1 VISTGPDAGVGMGPG
16 VRPELPRLSRGPK
29 TGTMKLDPDDFTHT
43 MTYCVAIK
51 TDSGLVFASDSLTNA
66 GIDHVSTYS
75 KMHTF
80 VQPGN
85 RMFVLLAS
93 GNLATT
99 QSVVKR
105 LNDDSTMG
113 SPLSLWNLSSM
124 SEAADYVGSIST
136 EMQRNQT
143 ERDTASTNFE
153 ATFIFGG
160 QIAGQ
165 LPEMYMVY
173 PQGNHIHESSAHPFL
188 QIGET
193 KYGKPI
199 LDRVIR
205 NDTSLEQAARC
216 ALVSINSTIRSN
228 LTVGPPVELL
238 IYQANA
244 LDDGRR
250 LQFSEDHPYYRA
262 LGDAWNEGLRQAL
275 NSLPPFEWEG
285 QPQPLQ
291 VVAAGGGEQMQG

>member
-1 VISTGPDAGVGMGPG
+1 
-16 VRPELPRLSRGPK
+16 
-29 TGTMKLDPDDFTHT
+29 
-43 MTYCVAIK
+43 MTYCVAIR
-51 TDSGLVFASDSLTNA
+51 TDSGLIFASDSLTNA

-75 KMHTF
+75 KMHAF

-85 RMFVLLAS
+85 RMFVLLAA

-99 QSVVKR
+99 QAVVKR
-105 LNDDSTMG
+105 LRDDCQLG
-113 SPLSLWNLSSM
+113 NLPCLNTIASM
-124 SEAADYVGSIST
+124 SDAVDYVGSVSADV
-136 EMQRNQT
+136 QRNQAV
-143 ERDTASTNFE
+143 RDTASTNFE
-153 ATFIFGG
+153 ASFIFGG

-165 LPEMYMVY
+165 APEIYMIY

-205 NDTSLEQAARC
+205 SDTPLEQAARC

-238 IYQANA
+238 IYSADM
-244 LDDGRR
+244 LDGGRR
-250 LQFSEDHPYYRA
+250 LLFQEDHPYYRA

-275 NSLPPFEWEG
+275 NNLPPFEWEN

-291 VVAAGGGEQMQG
+291 VVAASSSGQMQG

>member
-1 VISTGPDAGVGMGPG
+1 
-16 VRPELPRLSRGPK
+16 
-29 TGTMKLDPDDFTHT
+29 

-51 TDSGLVFASDSLTNA
+51 TDNGLVFASDSLTNA

-80 VQPGN
+80 VQSGE
-85 RMFVLLAS
+85 RMFSLLSA

-99 QSVVKR
+99 QGVVKQ
-105 LNDDSTMG
+105 LHNDCNNGATICLSTV
-113 SPLSLWNLSSM
+113 NSM
-124 SEAADYVGSIST
+124 ADAVDYVGNVST
-136 EMQRNQT
+136 DLQRIQT
-143 ERDTASTNFE
+143 ARDTAKTDFE
-153 ATFIFGG
+153 ASFIFGG

-165 LPEMYMVY
+165 PPEIYLIY
-173 PQGNHIHESSAHPFL
+173 PQGNHIHESSSHPFL

-205 NDTSLEQAARC
+205 NDTPLEQAARC

-238 IYQANA
+238 IYHTNA
-244 LDDGRR
+244 LDGGRH
-250 LQFSEDHPYYRA
+250 LTLEEDHPYYRA
-262 LGDAWNEGLRQAL
+262 LGDAWNEGLRLAL
-275 NSLPPFEWEG
+275 NNLPPFEWEEQA
-285 QPQPLQ
+285 QPIQLVQ
-291 VVAAGGGEQMQG
+291 KDTTGQMQG

>member
-1 VISTGPDAGVGMGPG
+1 
-16 VRPELPRLSRGPK
+16 
-29 TGTMKLDPDDFTHT
+29 

-80 VQPGN
+80 VQPD
-85 RMFVLLAS
+85 RMFVLLAA

-99 QSVVKR
+99 QSVVKHMR
-105 LNDDSTMG
+105 DDCQAG
-113 SPLSLWNLSSM
+113 NLPCLSSVQSM
-124 SEAADYVGSIST
+124 SEAVDYVGHISA
-136 EMQRNQT
+136 EVQRVQLS
-143 ERDTASTNFE
+143 RDTANTNFE
-153 ATFIFGG
+153 ATFILGG

-165 LPEMYMVY
+165 EHEIFMIY
-173 PQGNHIHESSAHPFL
+173 PQGNHIHESSTHPFL

-205 NDTSLEQAARC
+205 HDTSLEQAARC

-238 IYQANA
+238 IYTANMI
-244 LDDGRR
+244 DGGRR
-250 LQFSEDHPYYRA
+250 LTFEEDNPYYRA

-275 NSLPPFEWEG
+275 NNLPPFEWE
-285 QPQPLQ
+285 QQLQPLQ
-291 VVAAGGGEQMQG
+291 VVAASNSGQMQG

>member
-1 VISTGPDAGVGMGPG
+1 
-16 VRPELPRLSRGPK
+16 
-29 TGTMKLDPDDFTHT
+29 
-43 MTYCVAIK
+43 MTYCIAIK

-85 RMFVLLAS
+85 RMFVLLAA

-105 LNDDSTMG
+105 LRDDCQLGTL
-113 SPLSLWNLSSM
+113 PCLSSVQSM
-124 SEAADYVGSIST
+124 SEAVDYVGNVST
-136 EMQRNQT
+136 EVQRNQAA
-143 ERDTASTNFE
+143 RDTANTSFE

-160 QIAGQ
+160 QIAGHA
-165 LPEMYMVY
+165 PEIYMIY
-173 PQGNHIHESSAHPFL
+173 AQGNHIHESSAHPFL

-205 NDTSLEQAARC
+205 TDTPLEQAARC

-238 IYQANA
+238 IYTADM
-244 LDDGRR
+244 LDGGRR
-250 LQFSEDHPYYRA
+250 MLFSEDHPYYHA

-275 NSLPPFEWEG
+275 NGLPQFEWES
-285 QPQPLQ
+285 QPQPFQ
-291 VVAAGGGEQMQG
+291 VVASGKTGQMQG

>member
-1 VISTGPDAGVGMGPG
+1 
-16 VRPELPRLSRGPK
+16 
-29 TGTMKLDPDDFTHT
+29 

-80 VQPGN
+80 VQPGD
-85 RMFVLLAS
+85 RSFVLLAA

-105 LNDDSTMG
+105 LRDDCRLG
-113 SPLSLWNLSSM
+113 SLVCLSSVHSI
-124 SEAADYVGSIST
+124 SEAVDYVGTVSA
-136 EMQRNQT
+136 EVQRTQT
-143 ERDTASTNFE
+143 ARDTANTNFE

-165 LPEMYMVY
+165 PPEIYMIY
-173 PQGNHIHESSAHPFL
+173 PQGNHIHESGAHPFL

-205 NDTSLEQAARC
+205 SDTPLEQAARC

-238 IYQANA
+238 IYTTDA
-244 LDDGRR
+244 LDGGRR
-250 LQFSEDHPYYRA
+250 MLLSDDHPYYRA
-262 LGDAWNEGLRQAL
+262 LGEAWNEGLRQAL
-275 NSLPPFEWEG
+275 NNLPAFEWEN

-291 VVAAGGGEQMQG
+291 IVATGKNGQMQG

>member
-1 VISTGPDAGVGMGPG
+1 
-16 VRPELPRLSRGPK
+16 
-29 TGTMKLDPDDFTHT
+29 

-80 VQPGN
+80 VQPGD
-85 RMFVLLAS
+85 RMFVLLAA

-105 LNDDSTMG
+105 LRDDCRLG
-113 SPLSLWNLSSM
+113 NQPCLSSVYSM
-124 SEAADYVGSIST
+124 SDAVDYVGTVST
-136 EMQRNQT
+136 EVQRTQAA
-143 ERDTASTNFE
+143 RDTANTNFE

-160 QIAGQ
+160 QIAEQ
-165 LPEMYMVY
+165 APEIYMVY

-205 NDTSLEQAARC
+205 PDTPLEQAARC

-238 IYQANA
+238 IYNAAA
-244 LDDGRR
+244 LDGGRR
-250 LQFSEDHPYYRA
+250 LLLTEDHPYYRA

-275 NSLPPFEWEG
+275 NNLPAFEWEN

-291 VVAAGGGEQMQG
+291 VVASNSGGQMQG

>member
-1 VISTGPDAGVGMGPG
+1 
-16 VRPELPRLSRGPK
+16 
-29 TGTMKLDPDDFTHT
+29 

-75 KMHTF
+75 KMHSF
-80 VQPGN
+80 VQPGE
-85 RMFVLLAS
+85 RMFVLLSA

-99 QSVVKR
+99 QGVVKR
-105 LNDDSTMG
+105 LRDDCRLGNQPCLST
-113 SPLSLWNLSSM
+113 LYTI
-124 SEAADYVGSIST
+124 SEAADYVGTVSA
-136 EMQRNQT
+136 EVQRAQAS
-143 ERDTASTNFE
+143 RDAANTNFE

-165 LPEMYMVY
+165 APEIYMIY

-205 NDTSLEQAARC
+205 PDTPLEQAARC

-238 IYQANA
+238 IYNADA
-244 LDDGRR
+244 LDGGRR
-250 LQFSEDHPYYRA
+250 MLLAEDHPYYRA
-262 LGDAWNEGLRQAL
+262 LGDAWNEGLRLAL
-275 NSLPPFEWEG
+275 NNLPPFEWEN

-291 VVAAGGGEQMQG
+291 VVASGKNGQMQG

>member
-1 VISTGPDAGVGMGPG
+1 
-16 VRPELPRLSRGPK
+16 
-29 TGTMKLDPDDFTHT
+29 

-51 TDSGLVFASDSLTNA
+51 TDSGLVFASDSRTNA
-66 GIDHVSTYS
+66 GIDQVNTYS
-75 KMHTF
+75 KMHSF
-80 VQPGN
+80 VLPGN
-85 RMFVLLAS
+85 RMFVLLSA

-99 QSVVKR
+99 QAVVKR
-105 LNDDSTMG
+105 LRTDCNTNA
-113 SPLSLWNLSSM
+113 PINLNNVTNLTQ
-124 SEAADYVGSIST
+124 AVDYVGELSSGL
-136 EMQRNQT
+136 QRSQT
-143 ERDTASTNFE
+143 ARDTANTNFE
-153 ATFIFGG
+153 ASFIFGG

-165 LPEMYMVY
+165 PPEIYLIY
-173 PQGNHIHESSAHPFL
+173 PQGNYIHESAAHPFL

-205 NDTSLEQAARC
+205 TSTPLEQAARC

-238 IYQANA
+238 LYHTNN
-244 LDDGRR
+244 LDSGRH
-250 LQFSEDHPYYRA
+250 LLLSEDHPYYRA

-275 NSLPPFEWEG
+275 NNLPAFEWEN

-291 VVAAGGGEQMQG
+291 VVAAGGNGQMQG

>member
-1 VISTGPDAGVGMGPG
+1 
-16 VRPELPRLSRGPK
+16 
-29 TGTMKLDPDDFTHT
+29 

-51 TDSGLVFASDSLTNA
+51 TDSGLIFASDSLTNA

-80 VQPGN
+80 VQPGG
-85 RMFVLLAS
+85 RMFVLLAA

-99 QSVVKR
+99 QAVVKR
-105 LNDDSTMG
+105 LRDDCQLG
-113 SPLSLWNLSSM
+113 NLPCLNTIASM
-124 SEAADYVGSIST
+124 SDAVDYVGSVSADV
-136 EMQRNQT
+136 QRNQAV
-143 ERDTASTNFE
+143 RDTASTNFE

-165 LPEMYMVY
+165 APEIYMIY

-199 LDRVIR
+199 LDRVVR
-205 NDTSLEQAARC
+205 SDTPLEQAARC

-238 IYQANA
+238 IYSADA
-244 LDDGRR
+244 LDGGRR
-250 LQFSEDHPYYRA
+250 LLFQEDHPYYRA

-275 NSLPPFEWEG
+275 NNLPPFEWEN

-291 VVAAGGGEQMQG
+291 VVASNTGGQMQG

>member
-1 VISTGPDAGVGMGPG
+1 
-16 VRPELPRLSRGPK
+16 
-29 TGTMKLDPDDFTHT
+29 

-80 VQPGN
+80 VRPGN
-85 RMFVLLAS
+85 RVFVLLAS

-99 QSVVKR
+99 QGVVKR
-105 LNDDSTMG
+105 LNDDNLTG
-113 SPLSLWNLSSM
+113 HLPNLWNVFSM
-124 SEAADYVGSIST
+124 SEAADYVGNISAD
-136 EMQRNQT
+136 MQRNQS

-160 QIAGQ
+160 QIAGHA
-165 LPEMYMVY
+165 PEMYMIY

-205 NDTSLEQAARC
+205 ADTSLEQAARC

-238 IYQANA
+238 IYNAGA
-244 LDDGRR
+244 LDGGRR

-262 LGDAWNEGLRQAL
+262 LGDAWNEGLCQAL
-275 NSLPPFEWEG
+275 NNLPPFEWES

-291 VVAAGGGEQMQG
+291 VVATGNGGQMQG

>member
-1 VISTGPDAGVGMGPG
+1 
-16 VRPELPRLSRGPK
+16 
-29 TGTMKLDPDDFTHT
+29 

-51 TDSGLVFASDSLTNA
+51 TDTGLVFASDSLTNA

-80 VQPGN
+80 VYTGN
-85 RMFVLLAS
+85 RMFVLLAA

-105 LNDDSTMG
+105 LNDDSQMG
-113 SPLSLWNLSSM
+113 NLPSLSSVQSM
-124 SEAADYVGSIST
+124 SEAVDYVGHISA
-136 EMQRNQT
+136 EVQRSQA
-143 ERDTASTNFE
+143 ERDIANTNFE

-160 QIAGQ
+160 QIAGHA
-165 LPEMYMVY
+165 PEMYMIY
-173 PQGNHIHESSAHPFL
+173 PQGNHIHESSVHPFL

-205 NDTSLEQAARC
+205 SDTSLEQAARC

-238 IYQANA
+238 IYHANA
-244 LDDGRR
+244 LDGGRR
-250 LQFSEDHPYYRA
+250 LEFHEDHPYYRA

-275 NSLPPFEWEG
+275 NNLPPFEWET

-291 VVAAGGGEQMQG
+291 VVATSNGGQMQG

>member
-1 VISTGPDAGVGMGPG
+1 
-16 VRPELPRLSRGPK
+16 
-29 TGTMKLDPDDFTHT
+29 

-51 TDSGLVFASDSLTNA
+51 TDAGLIFASDSLTNA

-80 VQPGN
+80 VQPGE
-85 RMFVLLAS
+85 RMFVLLAA

-105 LNDDSTMG
+105 LRDDCRLGNPTCLSTVY
-113 SPLSLWNLSSM
+113 SISD
-124 SEAADYVGSIST
+124 AVDYVGTVST
-136 EMQRNQT
+136 EVQRVQAA
-143 ERDTASTNFE
+143 RDANTNFE
-153 ATFIFGG
+153 ATFIVGG

-165 LPEMYMVY
+165 PPEIFMIY
-173 PQGNHIHESSAHPFL
+173 PQGNHIHESATHPFL

-205 NDTSLEQAARC
+205 PETPLEQAARC

-238 IYQANA
+238 IYNTDA
-244 LDDGRR
+244 LNGGRR
-250 LQFSEDHPYYRA
+250 LLFTEDHPYYRSLA
-262 LGDAWNEGLRQAL
+262 SAWNEGLRQAL
-275 NSLPPFEWEG
+275 NNLPPFEWEN

-291 VVAAGGGEQMQG
+291 VVAASGSGQMQG

>member
-1 VISTGPDAGVGMGPG
+1 
-16 VRPELPRLSRGPK
+16 
-29 TGTMKLDPDDFTHT
+29 
-43 MTYCVAIK
+43 MTYCVATK

-66 GIDHVSTYS
+66 GIDNVSTYS

-80 VQPGN
+80 VLPGE
-85 RMFVLLAS
+85 RMFVLLAA

-105 LNDDSTMG
+105 LRDDCRLGNDTC
-113 SPLSLWNLSSM
+113 L
-124 SEAADYVGSIST
+124 ATVYSISDAVDYIGTVST
-136 EMQRNQT
+136 EVQRTQAA
-143 ERDTASTNFE
+143 RDGNTNFE
-153 ATFIFGG
+153 ATFILGG

-165 LPEMYMVY
+165 APETYMIY
-173 PQGNHIHESSAHPFL
+173 PQGNHIHESAAHPFL

-205 NDTSLEQAARC
+205 PDTPLEQAARC

-238 IYQANA
+238 IYNTDA
-244 LDDGRR
+244 LNGGRR
-250 LQFSEDHPYYRA
+250 LLFTEDHPYYRSLA
-262 LGDAWNEGLRQAL
+262 SAWNEGLRQAL
-275 NSLPPFEWEG
+275 NNLPPFEWEN

-291 VVAAGGGEQMQG
+291 VVAASAGGQMQG

>member
-1 VISTGPDAGVGMGPG
+1 
-16 VRPELPRLSRGPK
+16 
-29 TGTMKLDPDDFTHT
+29 

-75 KMHTF
+75 KMHSF
-80 VQPGN
+80 VQPGD
-85 RMFVLLAS
+85 RSFVLLAA

-105 LNDDSTMG
+105 LRDDSRLG
-113 SPLSLWNLSSM
+113 NLPSLASVQSV
-124 SEAADYVGSIST
+124 SEAVDYVGTISADV
-136 EMQRNQT
+136 QRNQT
-143 ERDTASTNFE
+143 ARDTANTSFE

-165 LPEMYMVY
+165 TPEIYMIY
-173 PQGNHIHESSAHPFL
+173 PQGNYIHESDAHPYL

-205 NDTSLEQAARC
+205 PDTPLEQAARC

-238 IYQANA
+238 ILNANA
-244 LDDGRR
+244 LDGGRR
-250 LQFSEDHPYYRA
+250 LLLSDDHPYYRA

-275 NSLPPFEWEG
+275 NNLPPFEWES

-291 VVAAGGGEQMQG
+291 VVAGGNGGQMQG

>member
-1 VISTGPDAGVGMGPG
+1 
-16 VRPELPRLSRGPK
+16 
-29 TGTMKLDPDDFTHT
+29 

-80 VQPGN
+80 VQPGD
-85 RMFVLLAS
+85 RMFVLLAA

-105 LNDDSTMG
+105 LRDDCRLG
-113 SPLSLWNLSSM
+113 NQPCLSNVYSM
-124 SEAADYVGSIST
+124 SDAVDYVGNVST
-136 EMQRNQT
+136 EVQRTQSA
-143 ERDTASTNFE
+143 RDTANTNFE

-160 QIAGQ
+160 QIAGHA
-165 LPEMYMVY
+165 PEIYMIY
-173 PQGNHIHESSAHPFL
+173 PQGNHIHESAAHPFL

-205 NDTSLEQAARC
+205 TDTPIEQAARC

-238 IYQANA
+238 IYTAEA
-244 LDDGRR
+244 LDSGRR
-250 LQFSEDHPYYRA
+250 LLFSEDHPYYRA
-262 LGDAWNEGLRQAL
+262 LGEAWNEGLRQAL
-275 NSLPPFEWEG
+275 NGLPPFEWEN

-291 VVAAGGGEQMQG
+291 VVASGSIGQMQG

>member
-1 VISTGPDAGVGMGPG
+1 
-16 VRPELPRLSRGPK
+16 
-29 TGTMKLDPDDFTHT
+29 

-80 VQPGN
+80 VHAGD
-85 RMFVLLAS
+85 RMFVLLAA

-99 QSVVKR
+99 QSVVKHLRDDCR
-105 LNDDSTMG
+105 LGNQPCLSTAH
-113 SPLSLWNLSSM
+113 SM
-124 SEAADYVGSIST
+124 SEAVDYVGNVSA
-136 EMQRNQT
+136 EVQRAQT
-143 ERDTASTNFE
+143 VRDTANTNFE

-165 LPEMYMVY
+165 PPEIFMIY
-173 PQGNHIHESSAHPFL
+173 PQGNHIHESAAHPFL

-205 NDTSLEQAARC
+205 ADTPLEQAARC

-238 IYQANA
+238 IYSTDM
-244 LDDGRR
+244 LDGGRR
-250 LQFSEDHPYYRA
+250 MLFSEDHPYYRA
-262 LGDAWNEGLRQAL
+262 LGDAWNEGLKQAL
-275 NSLPPFEWEG
+275 NRLPAFEWESA
-285 QPQPLQ
+285 PQPLQ
-291 VVAAGGGEQMQG
+291 VVAAAGSGQMQG